1 MSGIHI
7 SGSYST
13 LVTNFGLRSI
23 SLQNSRLL
31 CRKQKTVADLARDKG
46 MLIKHGPKRVY
57 LEEK

>member
-7 SGSYST
+7 SGSYLT

-23 SLQNSRLL
+23 SLQNNRLL
-31 CRKQKTVADLARDKG
+31 CRKQKTVVDLARDKG